1 MRGQTLVGNSKSL
14 TLAGLPEEIQ
24 ILDARIVQLEQ
35 KDAWKDK
42 TITGLENHVLTLQLA
57 GFDYRRVQNWFVS
70 IFV

>member
-1 MRGQTLVGNSKSL
+1 VRGQTLVGNSKSL